1 MYFSKSIL
9 CFDFREFAD
18 SIQKPFGVR
27 YNPYTQSVDI
37 LSNTDKIVALV
48 SELRGD
54 LCIVSNALRKIHA
67 EDEAV
72 ESINNMLHKGMNMA
86 GVSPE
91 KSPEK

>member
-1 MYFSKSIL
+1 MSATFH
-9 CFDFREFAD
+9 FDFREYAN
-18 SIQKPFGVR
+18 SIKKPFGVR
-27 YNPYTQSVDI
+27 YNPYTQSVEI

-72 ESINNMLHKGMNMA
+72 ENINNMLHRGMNMS
-86 GVSPE
+86 GISPE
-91 KSPEK
+91 KSPEKEQN

>member
-1 MYFSKSIL
+1 VGFH
-9 CFDFREFAD
+9 FREFAD

-27 YNPYTQSVDI
+27 YNPYTQSVEI

-72 ESINNMLHKGMNMA
+72 ENINNMLHKGMNVS

>member
-1 MYFSKSIL
+1 
-9 CFDFREFAD
+9 
-18 SIQKPFGVR
+18 VR
-27 YNPYTQSVDI
+27 YNPYTQSVEI

-54 LCIVSNALRKIHA
+54 LCIVTNALRKIHA

-72 ESINNMLHKGMNMA
+72 ENINNMLHRGMNVGG

>member
-1 MYFSKSIL
+1 MRFH
-9 CFDFREFAD
+9 CREFAD

-27 YNPYTQSVDI
+27 YNPYTQSVEI

-72 ESINNMLHKGMNMA
+72 ENINNMLHKGMNVS

>member
-1 MYFSKSIL
+1 M
-9 CFDFREFAD
+9 E
-18 SIQKPFGVR
+18 
-27 YNPYTQSVDI
+27 I

-72 ESINNMLHKGMNMA
+72 ENINNMLHKGMNVS

>member
-1 MYFSKSIL
+1 VG
-9 CFDFREFAD
+9 FREFAD

-27 YNPYTQSVDI
+27 YNPYTQSVEI

-72 ESINNMLHKGMNMA
+72 ENINNMLHKGMNMS